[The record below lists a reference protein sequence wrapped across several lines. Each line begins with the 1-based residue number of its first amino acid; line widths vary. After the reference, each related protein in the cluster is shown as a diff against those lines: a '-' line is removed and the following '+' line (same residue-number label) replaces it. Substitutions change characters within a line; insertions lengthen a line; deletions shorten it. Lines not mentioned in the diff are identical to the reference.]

1 MRGPCE
7 GPARRDQGALRATW
21 NWATPSQV
29 LSFGSDNDLFAVT
42 MPWKWALS
50 LSLPQ
55 ELRKRGV
62 FVYAHTVNSL
72 DVWREL
78 RDVGVSGIYTDFLI
92 PAEIARVVAAE
103 R

>member
-1 MRGPCE
+1 MIFTVYRKRG
-7 GPARRDQGALRATW
+7 
-21 NWATPSQV
+21 TPRQV
-29 LSFGSDNDLFAVT
+29 LSFGSNNDLFAVT
-42 MPWKWALS
+42 MPWKRALS

-78 RDVGVSGIYTDFLI
+78 QGVGVSGIYTDFLT
-92 PAEIARVVAAE
+92 PAEIAGVAAVE

>member
-1 MRGPCE
+1 
-7 GPARRDQGALRATW
+7 
-21 NWATPSQV
+21 
-29 LSFGSDNDLFAVT
+29 
-42 MPWKWALS
+42 MPWKWA

-92 PAEIARVVAAE
+92 RQPRSHG
-103 R
+103 

>member
-1 MRGPCE
+1 MSNVRNQGPSADSSRRLAL
-7 GPARRDQGALRATW
+7 ARA
-21 NWATPSQV
+21 
-29 LSFGSDNDLFAVT
+29 
-42 MPWKWALS
+42 
-50 LSLPQ
+50 Q
-55 ELRKRGV
+55 EERGV